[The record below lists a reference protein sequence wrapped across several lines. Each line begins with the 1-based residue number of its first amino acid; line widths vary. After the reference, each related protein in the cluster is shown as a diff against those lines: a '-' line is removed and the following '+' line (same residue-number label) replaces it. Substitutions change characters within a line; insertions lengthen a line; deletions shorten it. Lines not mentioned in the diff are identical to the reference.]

1 MLPETGAFMSQ
12 RVVNNMLFQ
21 FNSGLWLKLNW
32 EEREMFKY
40 KALNK
45 LIWGVICAI
54 AGFIM
59 VGLALFL
66 VRMNAELSGSDAQI
80 LTRSIAN
87 CLLFLLMGFGVVK
100 TFKSMKKAL
109 FYSNNDSNDDKNI
122 EYRYSLTT
130 IGIDG
135 FGNVVKR
142 LIKVKNN
149 QGSFGSELYENFEQE
164 DGSSNNSGA
173 GQCNMS
179 GGAGAKS
186 ISELEEENMFDD
198 TISDIGNSSN
208 VEKKSMLDE
217 VEGIDELKTD
227 IRRIMDSLTNP
238 EKYKAMGARPTKG
251 VLLIGPPG
259 TGKTMLARA
268 IAADTNAHFI
278 HANGSDFIE
287 KYVGVGA
294 KRVRELFAEARKN
307 IPSIVFIDE
316 IDAIATKRDE
326 EDNNSER
333 VQTINALLS
342 ELDGFKGSTGIL
354 VIAATNRADMLDP
367 AVVRPGRFDLQLTVG
382 LPDKKGRERILGV
395 HGANKKFAEGI
406 SFTDLA
412 VKTSGFSGAEL
423 ENLLNEAA
431 LIAASLDKSCIDK
444 DDIDDAYFKIIMKG
458 NKKKRDSIDEENRI
472 VAWHESGHTLATRL
486 LCDEEVTSVTIIGST
501 SGAGGVTFRNPKEAC
516 LMSKAELE
524 NNIKVLYAGR
534 AAEEV
539 YLQDED
545 KITTGA
551 SQDIKQ
557 ATGIIK
563 KYLSVYGMGSK
574 GPIDM
579 TQFKDGSKSIV
590 EEASELAKKL
600 YDETVSFIKD
610 NKGLVE
616 KLAVKLIEKES
627 LTSTEID
634 EILGIENE
642 TKQEV

>member
-12 RVVNNMLFQ
+12 RVVNYMLFQ
-21 FNSGLWLKLNW
+21 FNSEMWLKLNW

-66 VRMNAELSGSDAQI
+66 VRMNAELSGSDAEI
-80 LTRSIAN
+80 LAGSIVN

-109 FYSNNDSNDDKNI
+109 FCSNNDSNDDKNI
-122 EYRYSLTT
+122 EYKYSLTT
-130 IGIDG
+130 VGIDG

-149 QGSFGSELYENFEQE
+149 QGSFGSELYENFGQE
-164 DGSSNNSGA
+164 DGSSNDSGN

-227 IRRIMDSLTNP
+227 IRRIMDSLVNP

-382 LPDKKGRERILGV
+382 LPDKNGRERILKV

-406 SFTDLA
+406 SFKDLA

-431 LIAASLDKSCIDK
+431 LIAASLDKTCIDK
-444 DDIDDAYFKIIMKG
+444 DDIEDAYFKIIMKG

-472 VAWHESGHTLATRL
+472 VAWHESGHTVATRL

-516 LMSKAELE
+516 LMSKVELE

-534 AAEEV
+534 AAEEI

-563 KYLSVYGMGSK
+563 KYLSIYGMGNR

-579 TQFKDGSKSIV
+579 TQFKDGGKSIV
-590 EEASELAKKL
+590 EEASELAKRL
-600 YDETVSFIKD
+600 YGETVNFIKER
-610 NKGLVE
+610 KELVE
-616 KLAVKLIEKES
+616 KLAIKLIEKES
-627 LTSTEID
+627 LNSDEID
-634 EILGIENE
+634 EILGIENKAE
-642 TKQEV
+642 QEV

>member
-1 MLPETGAFMSQ
+1 
-12 RVVNNMLFQ
+12 
-21 FNSGLWLKLNW
+21 
-32 EEREMFKY
+32 MFKY

-54 AGFIM
+54 TGFIM
-59 VGLALFL
+59 IGLALFL
-66 VRMNAELSGSDAQI
+66 VRMNSELSGSDAQI
-80 LTRSIAN
+80 LARSIAN

-122 EYRYSLTT
+122 EYRYLLTT

-135 FGNVVKR
+135 FGNVVNR

-149 QGSFGSELYENFEQE
+149 QGSFGSELYENFGQE
-164 DGSSNNSGA
+164 DGSSNSSGA

-186 ISELEEENMFDD
+186 ISEIEEENMFDD

-268 IAADTNAHFI
+268 IAADTNAQFI

-307 IPSIVFIDE
+307 VPSIVFIDE

-354 VIAATNRADMLDP
+354 VIAATNRPDMLDP

-395 HGANKKFAEGI
+395 HGANKRFAEGI
-406 SFTDLA
+406 SFADLA
-412 VKTSGFSGAEL
+412 IKTSGFSGAEL

-557 ATGIIK
+557 ATEIIK

-590 EEASELAKKL
+590 EEASELARKL
-600 YDETVSFIKD
+600 YNETVNFISD

-616 KLAVKLIEKES
+616 KLAVKLVEKES

-634 EILGIENE
+634 EILGIENK